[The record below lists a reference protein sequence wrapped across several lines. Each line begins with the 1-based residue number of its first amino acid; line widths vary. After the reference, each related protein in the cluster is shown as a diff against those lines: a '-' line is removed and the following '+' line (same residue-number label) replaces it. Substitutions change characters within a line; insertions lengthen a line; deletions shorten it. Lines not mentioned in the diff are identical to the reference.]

1 MHQRSFTLSV
11 TLAAIGIG
19 CLAAFPHNASPIM
32 SRSSQETGSQIFS
45 EVRNPNREGD
55 AKKREILSASSAI
68 SEIRSAIEGYR
79 EAVLHKD
86 MRGITQYYWN
96 SPDIVIFDVVP
107 PLSYVG
113 WDSFRK
119 DWEGFFDSFKEITV
133 FDLSDLHVEAEGSL
147 GWMRAFV
154 HLVGRFQNDKIL
166 DLTTRDTAIFE
177 KINGKWITV
186 HDHGSVPIIFETKE
200 GVMNAPP
207 K

>member
-1 MHQRSFTLSV
+1 MHRKSFTLSV
-11 TLAAIGIG
+11 MSAAIGIG

-32 SRSSQETGSQIFS
+32 SRSSKETSSQVFS

-55 AKKREILSASSAI
+55 AKKGEILSAPSAI

-79 EAVLHKD
+79 QAVLHKD
-86 MRGITQYYWN
+86 MRGITRYYWN

-119 DWEGFFDSFKEITV
+119 DWLGFFDSFKEITI
-133 FDLSDLHVEAEGSL
+133 FDFSDLHVEAEGRL
-147 GWMRAFV
+147 GWMRTFV
-154 HLVGRFQNDKIL
+154 HLVGRFQDGKIL

-177 KINGKWITV
+177 RINGKWVAV
-186 HDHGSVPIIFETKE
+186 HDHGSVPIIFET
-200 GVMNAPP
+200 GQGMMNASPR
-207 K
+207 